1 MNAAWFGFNFV
12 VSAAIIW
19 CAFGPRV
26 GDRRVKHKAK
36 VPVGPPLDLLADP
49 IALLE
54 GVQLRE
60 VVRWDD
66 ELLVGF
72 DGTQGSWI
80 EPDHVSQLH
89 ETPKSESR
97 RIARGQI
104 RFPRG
109 AHDRRT
115 RRLLKQWQ
123 NRMLV
128 AVVARDGTLALI
140 DLETREALL
149 GENVW
154 SFR

>member
-1 MNAAWFGFNFV
+1 MNVAWFGFNLA

-19 CAFGPRV
+19 CAFGPRI
-26 GDRRVKHKAK
+26 GDRRVRRKAE
-36 VPVGPPLDLLADP
+36 VPVGPAFDLLADP
-49 IALLE
+49 VALLK

-80 EPDHVSQLH
+80 DPDHVSQRD
-89 ETPKSESR
+89 ETPTSENLR
-97 RIARGQI
+97 TTHGQI

-115 RRLLKQWQ
+115 RRLLKRWQ
-123 NRMLV
+123 RRALV
-128 AVVARDGTLALI
+128 AVVARDGTVALV
-140 DLETREALL
+140 DLETRQVLL
-149 GENVW
+149 GEKVW